1 MLELTLHAKQEINRI
16 MTTKELL
23 DSVIFKEIA
32 PYLSRYLGNAP
43 YDFYG
48 TKRIMHC
55 YREAFDRLS
64 VTEPSMKYKGEE
76 VNIDDLMDAPWDIQ
90 LASTIEMDDYMD
102 WPLAKKVARALWNL
116 TYYGTSKSSMW
127 RVLEDYDKAKVSINK
142 YDRALQR
149 LEESIWKHQT
159 PRRVRCRFSRGAI
172 GYTLPRTGDK
182 KRKSYAPLNF
192 NRKLNRSKRK
202 RKFRQEKRKEWYK
215 KMITKQYI
223 IDRFTADGSN
233 FGREKLSF
241 ILACH
246 GTVETF
252 KAVKPE
258 NALECVLESIEN
270 YTCLP
275 YENYDRS
282 IVFVEYPKGWTVSK
296 EEKEAFRKKILNII
310 GYEDIKFGSR
320 TYDDNELAVSVLLYK
335 LKPWMLDDSNKM
347 FNFELVSVRQKHWK

>member
-1 MLELTLHAKQEINRI
+1 MLELTLHAKQEINKI

-23 DSVIFKEIA
+23 DSVTFKEIA

-48 TKRIMHC
+48 TKRDMHC

-64 VTEPSMKYKGEE
+64 VTEPSMKYEGEK

-90 LASTIEMDDYMD
+90 LASAIEMDDYID
-102 WPLAKKVARALWNL
+102 WPLAKKAARALWNL
-116 TYYGTSKSSMW
+116 TYYGTSQNSMY
-127 RVLEDYDKAKVSINK
+127 RVLGDYDKAKVPINK
-142 YDRALQR
+142 YDSALQR

-159 PRRVRCRFSRGAI
+159 PRRFRCRFSRGDI
-172 GYTLPRTGDK
+172 GYTLPRPGDK

-202 RKFRQEKRKEWYK
+202 RAFRQEKRIEWYK
-215 KMITKQYI
+215 MMSTRQYI

-233 FGREKLSF
+233 FSRRSLSF
-241 ILACH
+241 LLACH

-252 KAVKPE
+252 NAVKPE
-258 NALECVLESIEN
+258 KPLECVLDSIEN

-275 YENYDRS
+275 YEKYDRC
-282 IVFVEYPKGWTVSK
+282 IVFVEYPKDWIVSE
-296 EEKEAFRKKILNII
+296 EEKKAFRIKIRSII

-320 TYDDNELAVSVLLYK
+320 TYGDDELAVSVLLYK
-335 LKPWMLDDSNKM
+335 LKHWMLDDSNKM
-347 FNFELVSVRQKHWK
+347 FNFELVSVGQKHWK